1 MSEEKRAGRRVW
13 FEQVLAARMMGL
25 DGTWQRQCV
34 VDNVSDGGAKLRVND
49 TIEGLPLQEFILVL
63 SPTGRAYR
71 HCRLVWV
78 NGDRIGVSFLGR
90 KKR

>member
-49 TIEGLPLQEFILVL
+49 TI
-63 SPTGRAYR
+63 
-71 HCRLVWV
+71 
-78 NGDRIGVSFLGR
+78 
-90 KKR
+90 